1 MDANVTEGC
10 AHYNGLVAMLLVVI
24 EDALDRLNT
33 RVIVTFVVLASCLL
47 VPVEDLVKVMLL
59 RNMTEGYDA
68 LVRRMVK
75 SESRQPLHRQQL
87 GQSQKEG

>member
-1 MDANVTEGC
+1 
-10 AHYNGLVAMLLVVI
+10 MLLVVV

-47 VPVEDLVKVMLL
+47 VPIEDLVKPVKL

-75 SESRQPLHRQQL
+75 SVSRQPLHKQQL
-87 GQSQKEG
+87 GQSQKEE

>member
-10 AHYNGLVAMLLVVI
+10 AHYNGLVVMLLVVI

-33 RVIVTFVVLASCLL
+33 RVIVTFVVFASCLL

-75 SESRQPLHRQQL
+75 
-87 GQSQKEG
+87 